1 MKSIRCGSGLGDSLY
16 LQAAVRHLVNRG
28 EPMEVCSD
36 WPDVFRPLGDKVRV
50 VPFRRPVDINCHYA
64 PRKHV
69 PHTTQFQDICI
80 RAGARGT
87 ADLKLDWTPRNNALV
102 EQVRALSPVLV
113 VPMAR
118 QPFNRKDRFGIELLP
133 NCGRIQQGIDRARSH
148 GFKVVQVGQGD
159 KLWDFGGIDLDLAHR
174 TSVSDLIDVAYAA
187 DGFLGYVSFAVPLA
201 ESLDKPALFVWSR
214 RGAESASEFVRQITP
229 KKILHK
235 PSSRAVF
242 DDCHE
247 VELHRAVDALCGDL
261 GTAASLSGQD
271 GRDRRQ
277 RAGGA
282 G

>member
-16 LQAAVRHLVNRG
+16 LQAAVRHLVRR
-28 EPMEVCSD
+28 EQYEVCSD
-36 WPDVFRPLGDKVRV
+36 WPDVFHPLGDKVKV
-50 VPFRRPVDINCHYA
+50 VPFRRQVDVNAHYA
-64 PRKHV
+64 PRKHL

-80 RAGARGT
+80 RAGARGD
-87 ADLKLDWTPRNNALV
+87 AELKLDWTPRNNALV
-102 EQVRALSPVLV
+102 EKVRALSPVLV

-133 NCGRIQQGIDRARSH
+133 NCGRIQQGIDRAKSH
-148 GFKVVQVGQGD
+148 GFKIVQVGQGD
-159 KLWDFGGIDLDLAHR
+159 KLWDFDGVDLDLAHR

-187 DGFLGYVSFAVPLA
+187 DGLLGYVSFAVPLA

-214 RGAESASEFVRQITP
+214 RGLESRHEFVRQITP

-247 VELHRAVDALCGDL
+247 VEQQRAVDALCADARP
-261 GTAASLSGQD
+261 AAPLSRPD
-271 GRDRRQ
+271 GGDRRV